1 VQRPALGAAPELLPH
16 LLRDGFLDD
25 SAVPRGGGQAGASH
39 QLPPNATLL
48 RLFMLLLLL
57 LLLLLVARH
66 CAGSTMAWCRV
77 A

>member
-1 VQRPALGAAPELLPH
+1 
-16 LLRDGFLDD
+16 LDD

-57 LLLLLVARH
+57 LLVARH